1 MEYFRQ
7 KVDGIY
13 MKKGQQLFGKP
24 GKPKKRKKNDFMTV
38 LFIPSDSADA
48 RRFNVSYDF
57 IKGML
62 AGLCL
67 LVFTVLVF
75 AGLYFNSQYQIRQ
88 VNKLKADNRAK
99 EEVIRQ
105 LNGEIEDIEKQK
117 EAIMRKQEEIR
128 KLMGIKETSQK
139 ESLPSRG
146 GQGGRDIEKGG
157 SEEDVLYRLQD
168 IKNYLS
174 RQEQELDEMLA
185 QVKDKRDYFRC
196 VPNQWPVKGEI
207 TSAFGFRKSPFG
219 GRRET
224 FHDGIDIAGNVG
236 ELVVAA
242 ADGKV
247 VFAGWRPVYGK
258 TLEIEH
264 GYGFTT
270 IYAHNS
276 ALLVKEGDQ
285 VKKGQPIARVGNTGR
300 STGPHLH
307 FTVKKYGELKDP
319 LIYLP

>member
-1 MEYFRQ
+1 MKQ
-7 KVDGIY
+7 KLKIN
-13 MKKGQQLFGKP
+13 FG
-24 GKPKKRKKNDFMTV
+24 RKKHGKKNKPFYMTV
-38 LFIPSDSADA
+38 LFIPPGGESA
-48 RRFNVSYDF
+48 RRFSISYEF
-57 IKGML
+57 IKGAF
-62 AGLCL
+62 AGLAL
-67 LVFTVLVF
+67 LVMTALIF
-75 AGLYFNSQYQIRQ
+75 AGLYFGSQYQIKQ

-99 EEVIRQ
+99 EEAIMQ
-105 LNGEIEDIEKQK
+105 LNEEIRKIEKQK
-117 EAIMRKQEEIR
+117 EEIRRKQEEIR

-146 GQGGRDIEKGG
+146 GQGGRDMAAGN
-157 SEEDVLYRLQD
+157 EDDIWYRVQD

-174 RQEQELDEMLA
+174 YEEQALDEMLA
-185 QVKDKRDYFRC
+185 QVKKKEDYFRS

-207 TSAFGFRKSPFG
+207 TSPFGFRKSPFG

-224 FHDGIDIAGNVG
+224 FHEGIDIANNVG
-236 ELVVAA
+236 ETIVAA

-258 TLEIEH
+258 TVEIQH
-264 GYGFTT
+264 GYGFVT

-276 ALLVKEGDQ
+276 ALLVEEGDT
-285 VKKGQPIARVGNTGR
+285 VKKGQPIARLGNTGR